1 MDPVSNL
8 GTASVASKA
17 AYTVSTTIYTFV
29 AAAKVVGKI
38 LKELQTEIDGLSRV
52 LVAIESTLRQHIITG
67 NRSAPVAQDFIWGLI
82 ELTIKD
88 SQRTIAALQDVV
100 DNLGIVQS
108 SSSFFRRVITQVK
121 FNLNSDEINAVKGR
135 IQSHT
140 LGLQLGLQLANMQV
154 YC

>member
-1 MDPVSNL
+1 MDPVSVL
-8 GTASVASKA
+8 GAASVASKA

-29 AAAKVVGKI
+29 AAAKVVDKT

-52 LVAIESTLRQHIITG
+52 LVAIESTLRPTIITG
-67 NRSAPVAQDFIWGLI
+67 NRGAPVAQDHIWGSI

-88 SQRTIAALQDVV
+88 SQRTITALQDVV
-100 DNLGIVQS
+100 DHLGVVQS
-108 SSSFFRRVITQVK
+108 SSGFFRKAITQVK
-121 FNLNSDEINAVKGR
+121 FNLDSDEINGVKGR

-140 LGLQLGLQLANMQV
+140 LSLQLGLQLATMQV